1 MFISLKVS
9 MLMGQF
15 INYSALI
22 NSFLIILCF
31 TYYVVNFGYAGSF
44 VAAWALL
51 QLWQE
56 WATLWLQCAGFSLWR
71 LLFLQTT
78 GSRARRLQKL
88 WQMGTVVA
96 VPGLQST
103 GSIVGVHGLSCSEA
117 CGIFPDQGSNPCV
130 LHWQANYLLLTYKG
144 SHVEVLTTV
153 SVGNPLASS
162 RSLSGSPVLFGL
174 APSKIV

>member
-1 MFISLKVS
+1 MFFRTIY
-9 MLMGQF
+9 F
-15 INYSALI
+15 W
-22 NSFLIILCF
+22 LCW
-31 TYYVVNFGYAGSF
+31 VF
-44 VAAWALL
+44 VAAHGLSLL
-51 QLWQE
+51 VGSGSYFLLRCTSFSLQWLLLMQSIGFGACGLQQLW
-56 WATLWLQCAGFSLWR
+56 TLE
-71 LLFLQTT
+71 
-78 GSRARRLQKL
+78 
-88 WQMGTVVA
+88 
-96 VPGLQST
+96 P
-103 GSIVGVHGLSCSEA
+103 GSIVVVHGLSCPLA